1 MNDRNILKSCL
12 MLVFVLRLICKIVFF
27 VFPKF
32 YYDNHC
38 LWYFCFRI
46 IWRLATCCWLNI
58 RSKNTCFMQLVVL
71 LSVFLRLTFRNS
83 IDLLNCFWQKSIL
96 AIFFSDRLASNHWL
110 LARGNSEVNKS
121 LVNASCWISRLSF
134 WDWVFRISKNLLTL
148 SWQRSIGV

>member
-1 MNDRNILKSCL
+1 
-12 MLVFVLRLICKIVFF
+12 MLVVVLRLFCKVDFF
-27 VFPKF
+27 IFPKIC
-32 YYDNHC
+32 YDNHWF
-38 LWYFCFRI
+38 WYFCFWI
-46 IWRLATCCWLNI
+46 IWRPATCCWLNI

-71 LSVFLRLTFRNS
+71 SSVFLRFIFRIS

-110 LARGNSEVNKS
+110 LARGNSEINKS

-148 SWQRSIGV
+148 FWQRSIGV